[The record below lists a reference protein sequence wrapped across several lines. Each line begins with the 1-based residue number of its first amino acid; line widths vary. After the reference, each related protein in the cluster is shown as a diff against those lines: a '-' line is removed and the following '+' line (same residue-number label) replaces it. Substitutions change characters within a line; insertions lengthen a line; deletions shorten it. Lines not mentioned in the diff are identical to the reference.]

1 MLYEGYHNFAVD
13 VFTNQQKE
21 SGMKGFR
28 YCGYVLSMFAVVAL
42 IIGACGGGN
51 VSRGDIPK
59 WYLNPPKDD
68 DIIYGVGAS
77 TKMQSIQLAKR
88 NADDLAR
95 AGIASVINSDVASMM
110 RSYLQQSGTMEAA
123 RALQFTEA
131 VTKVVSEVS
140 LSGAVITKSEEKGGR
155 IFSLAEISKDSVNN
169 ALLNAVKDAAAE
181 FSELKARRAFD
192 DLNNEIK
199 SGSLT
204 K

>member
-1 MLYEGYHNFAVD
+1 
-13 VFTNQQKE
+13 
-21 SGMKGFR
+21 MKGFR
-28 YCGYVLSMFAVVAL
+28 YCGYVLSMLAVVAL

-68 DIIYGVGAS
+68 DVIYGVGAS
-77 TKMQSIQLAKR
+77 EKMPSVQLAKTASD
-88 NADDLAR
+88 NLAR
-95 AGIASVINSDVASMM
+95 SAIASVINSDVASMM
-110 RSYLQQSGTMEAA
+110 RNYLQQSGTMEAA

-140 LSGAVITKSEEKGGR
+140 LSGATINKSEIKDGR
-155 IFSLAEISKDSVNN
+155 CYSLAEISKDSVNN

-181 FSELKARRAFD
+181 FSELKARQAFD

-199 SGSLT
+199 GGNMT